1 MGERIRNRI
10 KRDGHVVATSV
21 HKLGANDD
29 DPGPCP
35 GLPGR
40 LRSVGI
46 SWLLELMARKLGE
59 VPSLGD
65 RAFLKEWDLPLVPF
79 G

>member
-1 MGERIRNRI
+1 MGERIRNGV
-10 KRDGHVVATSV
+10 KRDSHVIATTV

-40 LRSVGI
+40 LRFVGI
-46 SWLLELMARKLGE
+46 SRLLELIARKLGE
-59 VPSLGD
+59 TPSLGD
-65 RAFLKEWDLPLVPF
+65 RAFLKEWDLPLVP
-79 G
+79 